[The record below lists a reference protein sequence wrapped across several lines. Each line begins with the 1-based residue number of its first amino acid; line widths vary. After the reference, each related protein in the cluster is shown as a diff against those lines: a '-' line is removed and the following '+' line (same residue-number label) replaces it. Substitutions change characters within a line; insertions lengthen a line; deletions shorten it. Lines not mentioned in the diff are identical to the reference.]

1 LHQNKRAEGVQV
13 MIVGAAI
20 AGFLIVSLFLE
31 TLSSSPKSDEAD
43 HPDVPV
49 APQ

>member
-1 LHQNKRAEGVQV
+1 
-13 MIVGAAI
+13 MIVGAVI

-31 TLSSSPKSDEAD
+31 TLSSSPKAEEAEQ
-43 HPDVPV
+43 PDAPV

>member
-1 LHQNKRAEGVQV
+1 

-31 TLSSSPKSDEAD
+31 TLSSSPKADEAEQSD
-43 HPDVPV
+43 LPV